1 MNLTDKINS
10 DIKQAMLAKE
20 KEKLEALRAIK
31 SALLLVKTEKG
42 KDSEITETEEMSLLQ
57 KLVKQR
63 IDAAEIYKKENRMEL
78 ADVELFQA
86 EIIKAYLPEQIS
98 ETELKSIVK
107 DIITELNAQ
116 SVKDMGRVMGKAA
129 QKLAGRADNKQI
141 AEIVKQLLNH

>member
-1 MNLTDKINS
+1 MNLTEKINN

-31 SALLLVKTEKG
+31 SALLLVKTA
-42 KDSEITETEEMSLLQ
+42 KDKDAEISETEEINLLQ

-63 IDAAEIYKKENRMEL
+63 IDAAEIYKKENRNEL

-98 ETELKSIVK
+98 ETELKSIIQ